1 MYNQD
6 LRREGFVN
14 PERNYD
20 DEPERDLA
28 MAVCSLVFGV
38 AGILTGI
45 FGIGFDVAALVM
57 GIVVLRR
64 RYFGKGFAIAGI
76 ITSALGFA
84 ATITLTVLICIAGGE
99 LKDEL
104 LTTITDYLYYYS
116 DGGMFDDSED
126 DEEYVEDEE
135 DLDGDYYTDEEDE
148 YYDEE
153 DEYYDE
159 EEYTDE
165 ETGTDGSTDGET
177 GGWSD
182 SEYSDIEDSNTIDAA
197 DAFGDR
203 SYNEI
208 FSEEDASFDGED
220 IEETE
225 DFDDTDTEE

>member
-45 FGIGFDVAALVM
+45 FGIGFDIAALVM

-104 LTTITDYLYYYS
+104 ISTITDYLYYYS
-116 DGGMFDDSED
+116 DGGMFDDYED
-126 DEEYVEDEE
+126 DEDYFEDEE
-135 DLDGDYYTDEEDE
+135 DLDGDLNTDDEDE
-148 YYDEE
+148 YF
-153 DEYYDE
+153 DE
-159 EEYTDE
+159 EEYVDE
-165 ETGTDGSTDGET
+165 DTGTDGSTDGEDDE
-177 GGWSD
+177 WSD
-182 SEYSDIEDSNTIDAA
+182 SEFADSEYGDSESIDMIDAA

-203 SYNEI
+203 SYDEI
-208 FSEEDASFDGED
+208 FSDEDASFDGED

-225 DFDDTDTEE
+225 DFEDTDTEE